1 MKAALPIALLL
12 ALGLGLSGCQTADAA
27 QQGEAYCRLY
37 LQGDSS
43 TKLPQLDSRQV
54 AKERQTSFVEALAQ
68 NWAQS
73 GQTLSQ
79 EAAENLWKAY
89 DGACSRL
96 PIEVQLLSQEEQQ
109 AHLRFTVGSMDLGTL
124 DAQAAAEALE
134 KAQGGEPESL
144 WRAYEEA
151 LCQALEQLEPQLGES
166 FEADFVQGK
175 DGWQPA
181 QPEDFAAQ
189 LSSALLSGID

>member
-12 ALGLGLSGCQTADAA
+12 ALGLVLSGCQTADPA

-43 TKLPQLDSRQV
+43 AKLPQLDSKELVQ
-54 AKERQTSFVEALAQ
+54 ERQSAFVEALSQ

-79 EAAENLWKAY
+79 ETAESLWKAY

-96 PIEVQLLSQEEQQ
+96 PIEVELLSQEEQQ
-109 AHLRFTVGSMDLGTL
+109 ARLRFTVGSLDLGAL

-134 KAQGGEPESL
+134 QAQGEPSEDL

-151 LCQALEQLEPQLGES
+151 LRQALEQLEPQPGES

-181 QPEDFAAQ
+181 EPEDFVTQ